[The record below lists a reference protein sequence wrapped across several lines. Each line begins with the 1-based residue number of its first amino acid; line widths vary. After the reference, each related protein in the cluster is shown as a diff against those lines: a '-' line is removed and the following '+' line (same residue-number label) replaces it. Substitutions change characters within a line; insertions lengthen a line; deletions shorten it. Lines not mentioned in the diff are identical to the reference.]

1 MMTMLSKWKL
11 VLYLAAIFAT
21 GGVSGWVVAT
31 KTARDKVF
39 APPRKDEVAERL
51 RACLHARLNLADD
64 QKTKVDAIIERSSKE
79 IWSLRGEHMARL
91 RQAVTSRNKELMA
104 VLGTEQRQQFE
115 QIEKERDEAWRSREG
130 SRGTNSSWRG
140 GAHGPRREKSDRE
153 RDRDR
158 SGHST
163 NNTSVTNGSADG
175 LEPRQP

>member
-1 MMTMLSKWKL
+1 AAELRGHRQLRLSRRRNAMMTMLSKWKL

-51 RACLHARLNLADD
+51 RACLHAKLNLTDD

-79 IWSLRGEHMARL
+79 VWSLRGEHMARL
-91 RQAVTSRNKELMA
+91 RQAVTNRNKELMG
-104 VLGTEQRQQFE
+104 VLDTGQKQQFE
-115 QIEKERDEAWRSREG
+115 QIEKERQEAARLREN
-130 SRGTNSSWRG
+130 SRGGTNYPSSWRSG
-140 GAHGPRREKSDRE
+140 SHGPRRDKND

-158 SGHST
+158 
-163 NNTSVTNGSADG
+163 DR
-175 LEPRQP
+175 E